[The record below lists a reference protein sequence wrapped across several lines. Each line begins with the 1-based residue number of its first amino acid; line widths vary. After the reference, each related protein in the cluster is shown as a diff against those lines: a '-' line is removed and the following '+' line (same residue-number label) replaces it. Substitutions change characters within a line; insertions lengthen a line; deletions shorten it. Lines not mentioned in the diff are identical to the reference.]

1 MPEVNISG
9 PAGRIE
15 ARYHHNPSPN
25 APVALILHP
34 HPQFGGTMNNQVVYH
49 LYYAFQRRGFSV
61 LRFNFRGVGRSEGL
75 FDNGPGELADAATAL
90 DWMQA
95 YNADAPSCWIAG
107 VSFGAW
113 IAMQLLMRRP
123 EVEGFISVA
132 PPANLYDFTFLA
144 PCPSSGLMVNG
155 AKDRVVPTESVR
167 GARRPAED
175 AKGHRHRARHRAGGE
190 PFLRGPHG
198 RADGSDRRL
207 SRQAARQAEEA
218 RHRRLAAWRAGEASA
233 GDGRLDARRAREG
246 QRQRFAPSGRRDRR
260 RPPPRNDPSTSPSP
274 RRGGPAPGRRRSR
287 PRATRSRRDASPAS
301 SHSSG
306 RAGSDCRTFAMAS
319 AARAPD
325 RRGRR

>member
-15 ARYHHNPSPN
+15 ARYHHERGQNT
-25 APVALILHP
+25 PVALILHP

-90 DWMQA
+90 DWLQA
-95 YNADAPSCWIAG
+95 YNADAATCWIAG

-123 EVEGFISVA
+123 EIEGFISVA

-155 AKDRVVPTESVR
+155 AKDRVVPTEAVR
-167 GARRPAED
+167 GLVDRLKTQKGMSSTTLRCLTPITSSRAAWTGSWRWSTPISISGSARS
-175 AKGHRHRARHRAGGE
+175 K
-190 PFLRGPHG
+190 
-198 RADGSDRRL
+198 RRK
-207 SRQAARQAEEA
+207 SRQLSTPPLPCIRVANLIQAFANAKLCWAAPHEHSEI
-218 RHRRLAAWRAGEASA
+218 G
-233 GDGRLDARRAREG
+233 
-246 QRQRFAPSGRRDRR
+246 
-260 RPPPRNDPSTSPSP
+260 RPP
-274 RRGGPAPGRRRSR
+274 GA
-287 PRATRSRRDASPAS
+287 
-301 SHSSG
+301 
-306 RAGSDCRTFAMAS
+306 
-319 AARAPD
+319 
-325 RRGRR
+325 